1 MKVEN
6 NVTLYVGAQPS
17 NATSAEQAKNQ
28 ENRKTVFVGNLNME
42 NTLQDRIAAKRAE
55 AKEKAMKIVGDAFA
69 SEQALDAE
77 VAGHKNKIV
86 SLKEERKALEES
98 NADLTARQEDL
109 RTAFENGEVTQE
121 DYDAQSA
128 ELAEERKV
136 IIRSQD
142 ENMGQMITEGRI
154 LYEIG
159 QERLKS
165 TPMLDAW
172 NQADA
177 AMEAAGEE
185 IIGMVTEAAC
195 EKLDEDA
202 ADREEKAEKIEEK
215 KEAAEAHIEK
225 RKERQ
230 EKQEELLEDMPV
242 SDMISMDKMQE
253 DVKAE
258 VQQMLNKMKL
268 IAEDIKGAAVDENL

>member
-6 NVTLYVGAQPS
+6 NVTLFVGAQPT
-17 NATSAEQAKNQ
+17 NATQAEQAGNQ
-28 ENRKTVFVGNLNME
+28 ENRKTVFAGNLNME
-42 NTLQDRIAAKRAE
+42 NTLQNRIETRKTE

-69 SEQALDAE
+69 GEKAIDAE
-77 VAGHKNKIV
+77 VESHRNKIAT
-86 SLKEERKALEES
+86 LKEERKALEES
-98 NADLTARQEDL
+98 SANLTARQEDL
-109 RTAFENGEVTQE
+109 RTAFENGEVSQE
-121 DYDAQSA
+121 DYDVQSA

-177 AMEAAGEE
+177 VLDAAGEE
-185 IIGMVTEAAC
+185 IIGMVTEAAQ

-202 ADREEKAEKIEEK
+202 AAREEQAEKIEK
-215 KEAAEAHIEK
+215 KQEEAEELVEK

-230 EKQEELLEDMPV
+230 EEQEELLEEMPV
-242 SDMISMDKMQE
+242 SDMISMDKLQK

-268 IAEDIKGAAVDENL
+268 VAEDIKGAAVDESL

>member
-6 NVTLYVGAQPS
+6 NVTLYVGAQPA
-17 NATSAEQAKNQ
+17 NVAPAEQARNQ
-28 ENRKTVFVGNLNME
+28 EKRQTVFAGNLNVE
-42 NTLQDRIAAKRAE
+42 NTLQDRIAARKAE

-69 SEQALDAE
+69 GERALDAE
-77 VAGHKNKIV
+77 VESHKNKIE

-98 NADLTARQEDL
+98 SANLTARQEDL
-109 RTAFENGEVTQE
+109 WKAFENGEVTQE
-121 DYDAQSA
+121 DYDKQSA
-128 ELAEERKV
+128 ELDEERKV

-172 NQADA
+172 NQAD
-177 AMEAAGEE
+177 EVLDAAGEE
-185 IIGMVTEAAC
+185 IIGMVAEGAQ

-202 ADREEKAEKIEEK
+202 KIRKEQAEKIEEK
-215 KEAAEAHIEK
+215 KEATEEIIEK

-230 EKQEELLEDMPV
+230 EEQEELLENMPV
-242 SDMISMDKMQE
+242 SEMISMDKVQE

-268 IAEDIKGAAVDENL
+268 ITEDIKGAAVDENL

>member
-6 NVTLYVGAQPS
+6 NVTLYVGAQPA
-17 NATSAEQAKNQ
+17 NAAPAEQARSQ
-28 ENRKTVFVGNLNME
+28 EKRQTVFAGNLNVE
-42 NTLQDRIAAKRAE
+42 NTLQDRIAARKAE

-69 SEQALDAE
+69 GEQALDAE
-77 VAGHKNKIV
+77 VESHKNKIAY
-86 SLKEERKALEES
+86 LKEERKVLEES
-98 NADLTARQEDL
+98 SANLTARQKDL
-109 RTAFENGEVTQE
+109 RKAFENGEVTQE
-121 DYDAQSA
+121 DYDKQSA
-128 ELAEERKV
+128 ELDEERKV

-165 TPMLDAW
+165 TPMLAAW
-172 NQADA
+172 NRAD
-177 AMEAAGEE
+177 EVLDTAGEE
-185 IIGMVTEAAC
+185 IIGMVVEGAQ

-202 ADREEKAEKIEEK
+202 KIRKEQAEKIEEK
-215 KEAAEAHIEK
+215 KEATEEIIEK

-230 EKQEELLEDMPV
+230 EEQKEFLENMPV
-242 SDMISMDKMQE
+242 SDMISLDKVQE

-268 IAEDIKGAAVDENL
+268 ITEDIKGAAVDESL

>member
-17 NATSAEQAKNQ
+17 NASSAEKTKEQADR
-28 ENRKTVFVGNLNME
+28 ETVFVGNLNME
-42 NTLQDRIAAKRAE
+42 NTLQERIAARKAE
-55 AKEKAMKIVGDAFA
+55 AKEKAMKIVGNAFA
-69 SEQALDAE
+69 GEQALDAE
-77 VAGHKNKIV
+77 VESHKNKIA

-98 NADLTARQEDL
+98 SANLTARQEDL

-121 DYDAQSA
+121 DYDKQSA
-128 ELAEERKV
+128 ELAEERRA

-172 NQADA
+172 NQADDA
-177 AMEAAGEE
+177 LEAAGEE
-185 IIGMVTEAAC
+185 IIGMVTEGAQ

-202 ADREEKAEKIEEK
+202 AEREEKAEKIEEK
-215 KEAAEAHIEK
+215 KEAAEELIEK

-230 EKQEELLEDMPV
+230 EEQEELLEDMPV

-258 VQQMLNKMKL
+258 VQDMLNKLKL
-268 IAEDIKGAAVDENL
+268 IAEDIKGAAVDESL

>member
-6 NVTLYVGAQPS
+6 NVTLYVGAQPA
-17 NATSAEQAKNQ
+17 NAAPAEQARSQ
-28 ENRKTVFVGNLNME
+28 EKRQTVFAGNLNVE
-42 NTLQDRIAAKRAE
+42 NTLQDRIAARKAE

-69 SEQALDAE
+69 GEQALDAE
-77 VAGHKNKIV
+77 VESHKNKIAY
-86 SLKEERKALEES
+86 LKEERKVLEES
-98 NADLTARQEDL
+98 SANLTARQEDL
-109 RTAFENGEVTQE
+109 RKAFENGEVTQE
-121 DYDAQSA
+121 DYDKQSA
-128 ELAEERKV
+128 ELDEERKV

-165 TPMLDAW
+165 TPMLAAW
-172 NQADA
+172 NRAD
-177 AMEAAGEE
+177 EVLDIAGEE
-185 IIGMVTEAAC
+185 IIGMVAEGAQ

-202 ADREEKAEKIEEK
+202 KIRKEQAEKIEEK
-215 KEAAEAHIEK
+215 KEATEEIIEK

-230 EKQEELLEDMPV
+230 EEQEELLENMPV
-242 SDMISMDKMQE
+242 SEMISMDKVQE

-268 IAEDIKGAAVDENL
+268 ITEDIKGAAVDENL

>member
-6 NVTLYVGAQPS
+6 NVTLYVGAQPA
-17 NATSAEQAKNQ
+17 NAAPAEQARSQ
-28 ENRKTVFVGNLNME
+28 EKRQTVFAGNLNVE
-42 NTLQDRIAAKRAE
+42 NTLQDRIAARKAE
-55 AKEKAMKIVGDAFA
+55 AKEKAMKLVGDAFA
-69 SEQALDAE
+69 GEKAIDAE
-77 VAGHKNKIV
+77 VESHRNKIAT
-86 SLKEERKALEES
+86 LKEERKALEAS
-98 NADLTARQEDL
+98 SANLTARQENL
-109 RTAFENGEVTQE
+109 WTAFENGEVSQE

-128 ELAEERKV
+128 ELAEERKA

-177 AMEAAGEE
+177 VLDAAGEE
-185 IIGMVTEAAC
+185 IIGMVAEGAQ

-202 ADREEKAEKIEEK
+202 KIRKEQAEKIEEK
-215 KEAAEAHIEK
+215 KEATEEIIEK

-230 EKQEELLEDMPV
+230 EEQKEFLENMPV
-242 SDMISMDKMQE
+242 SDMISLDKVQE

-268 IAEDIKGAAVDENL
+268 ITEDIKGAAVDESL

>member
-6 NVTLYVGAQPS
+6 NVTLYVGAQPT
-17 NATSAEQAKNQ
+17 NATAAEQAKNQ
-28 ENRKTVFVGNLNME
+28 ENRKTVFAGNLNME
-42 NTLQDRIAAKRAE
+42 SALQDRIAARKAE
-55 AKEKAMKIVGDAFA
+55 AKEKAMKIVSDAFA
-69 SEQALDAE
+69 GEQTLDEE
-77 VAGHKNKIV
+77 VESHKNKIA

-98 NADLTARQEDL
+98 SANLTARQEDL
-109 RTAFENGEVTQE
+109 RKAFENGEVTQE
-121 DYDAQSA
+121 DYDKQSA
-128 ELAEERKV
+128 ELAEERKE

-177 AMEAAGEE
+177 ALEAAGEE
-185 IIGMVTEAAC
+185 IIGMVTEGAQ

-202 ADREEKAEKIEEK
+202 KVREKQAEKIEEK
-215 KEAAEAHIEK
+215 KEAAEELIEK
-225 RKERQ
+225 RKKRQ
-230 EKQEELLEDMPV
+230 EEQEELLEEMPV

-258 VQQMLNKMKL
+258 VQDMLNKMKL
-268 IAEDIKGAAVDENL
+268 IAEDIKGAAVDESL

>member
-6 NVTLYVGAQPS
+6 NVTLYVGAQPI
-17 NATSAEQAKNQ
+17 NATQAEQAKNQ
-28 ENRKTVFVGNLNME
+28 ENRKTVYAGNLNME
-42 NTLQDRIAAKRAE
+42 NALQDRIADRKAE

-69 SEQALDAE
+69 GELALDAE
-77 VAGHKNKIV
+77 VESHKNKIA

-98 NADLTARQEDL
+98 SANLTARQEDL
-109 RTAFENGEVTQE
+109 RAAFENGEVTQE
-121 DYDAQSA
+121 DYDKESS

-165 TPMLDAW
+165 TPMLNAW
-172 NQADA
+172 KQADEVL
-177 AMEAAGEE
+177 EAAGEE
-185 IIGMVTEAAC
+185 IIGMVVEGAQ

-202 ADREEKAEKIEEK
+202 KVREKQAEKIEEK
-215 KEAAEAHIEK
+215 KEATEKLIEK

-230 EKQEELLEDMPV
+230 EEQEELLEDMPV

-258 VQQMLNKMKL
+258 VQDMLNKMKL
-268 IAEDIKGAAVDENL
+268 VAEDIKGAAVDESL